1 LGSVRSTFAIVLA
14 AGVTLASAAARADD
28 TALAQS
34 LFDDAKRL
42 LDAGKTDQ
50 ACPKF
55 AESLRLD
62 PTLGTRLNLAR
73 CYEVQGKTASAYA
86 QYKDVVR
93 TAGTDTKR
101 AGIAKDRIAALEPTL
116 AHATL
121 EGAVDVGASLKLDA
135 KLIDAAVIGTAF
147 PIDPGPHVLEVSAPE
162 KKTKTVQFQAEA
174 GQPVSVKVPALE
186 AVTHEDPQETPKP
199 IPVEEPPHD
208 EVSQGKRIGGWVS
221 IGVGAVAL
229 GVGATFGFLTLS
241 QASDVKLLCPSGPC
255 PTQAGIDKNSD
266 AHTDALLADILIPV
280 GVVAAGLGVFLVATS
295 SRHVEPSAQPSAA
308 RLRVLPS
315 ASLGGGG
322 LLLLGSF

>member
-1 LGSVRSTFAIVLA
+1 MGSVRRTFAIVLA
-14 AGVTLASAAARADD
+14 AGVTFASAATARADD

-34 LFDDAKRL
+34 LFEDAKRL

-73 CYEVQGKTASAYA
+73 CYELQGKTASACA
-86 QYKDVVR
+86 QYKEVVR
-93 TAGTDTKR
+93 TAGTDAKR
-101 AGIAKDRIAALEPTL
+101 AGIAKDRVAALEPTL
-116 AHATL
+116 PHATL
-121 EGAVDVGASLKLDA
+121 EGAVDVGATIKLDA
-135 KLIDAAVIGTAF
+135 KPIDAAVIGTAF

-162 KKTKTVQFQAEA
+162 KKTKTVEFQAEA
-174 GQPVSVKVPALE
+174 GQPVSVKMPALE
-186 AVTHEDPQETPKP
+186 AVTHEEPKETPKP
-199 IPVEEPPHD
+199 VPIEEPPLD

-280 GVVAAGLGVFLVATS
+280 GVVAAGIGVFLVATS
-295 SRHVEPSAQPSAA
+295 SRHVEPSAA

-315 ASLGGGG
+315 ASRSGGG
-322 LLLLGSF
+322 LLLSGSF